1 MIQGGWDGRDIYY
14 VIERRKVNATFL
26 AGILRGRDHY
36 GYLGADGT
44 VTLEGI
50 LDK

>member
-1 MIQGGWDGRDIYY
+1 MIRGGGDGRDRYY
-14 VIERRKVNATFL
+14 TVERRKMNATFL

>member
-1 MIQGGWDGRDIYY
+1 MIRGGWNERDRYY
-14 VIERRKVNATFL
+14 IIERRKMNATFL
-26 AGILRGRDHY
+26 AGILRRRDYY

-44 VTLEGI
+44 VTLKRI

>member
-1 MIQGGWDGRDIYY
+1 MIRGGWDGREGCYI
-14 VIERRKVNATFL
+14 IERREMNTIFL

-44 VTLEGI
+44 LTLKGI

>member
-1 MIQGGWDGRDIYY
+1 MIQGGWDGRERYY
-14 VIERRKVNATFL
+14 TTERRKMNSTIL
-26 AGILRGRDHY
+26 TGILKGRDHY

-44 VTLEGI
+44 VALKRI

>member
-1 MIQGGWDGRDIYY
+1 MIRGGWDGHDRYY
-14 VIERRKVNATFL
+14 TIERRKTNATFL

-44 VTLEGI
+44 VTLKRI